1 MILNYLMYVLMLGM
15 GIYLLYLSKNINNV
29 HVVTK
34 YSKVNYAKLYKS
46 MGITFIVFALLSFVT
61 RLTVPQY
68 EFILPVIM
76 IIILI
81 YLNKKYRK

>member
-1 MILNYLMYVLMLGM
+1 MILNYIMYVLMFGM
-15 GIYLLYLSKNINNV
+15 GMYLLYLSKSINNV
-29 HVVTK
+29 RVVTK

-46 MGITFIVFALLSFVT
+46 MGITFIVFALISFVI
-61 RLTVPQY
+61 RLTFPQY

>member
-29 HVVTK
+29 RVVTK

-46 MGITFIVFALLSFVT
+46 MGITFIVFALLSFII

>member
-68 EFILPVIM
+68 EFILPVFM